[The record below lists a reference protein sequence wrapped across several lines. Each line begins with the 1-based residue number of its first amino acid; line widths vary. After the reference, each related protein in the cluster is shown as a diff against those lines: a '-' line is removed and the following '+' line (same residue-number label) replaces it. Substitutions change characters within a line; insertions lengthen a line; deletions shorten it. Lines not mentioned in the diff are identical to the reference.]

1 MAPSGFQSELVAATL
16 LCDPSRT
23 RFDDEKEM
31 SVLGEQWWRTVSDAA
46 QIWTAAPQ
54 VIALRSVRVLADRFA
69 LRADTRRELARMAQ
83 EKTAAAG
90 ESAAAVALQVWKT
103 NWELALI
110 PLRLWWGMG
119 AGAAW
124 RAPFMPVSGGAAQKQ
139 LAAAASR
146 IAQSGLRPVH
156 RRVTANAKRL
166 RRRKSSR

>member
-1 MAPSGFQSELVAATL
+1 
-16 LCDPSRT
+16 
-23 RFDDEKEM
+23 
-31 SVLGEQWWRTVSDAA
+31 
-46 QIWTAAPQ
+46 
-54 VIALRSVRVLADRFA
+54 
-69 LRADTRRELARMAQ
+69 
-83 EKTAAAG
+83 
-90 ESAAAVALQVWKT
+90 
-103 NWELALI
+103 
-110 PLRLWWGMG
+110 MG